1 MTTFAFVTK
10 NKVVAVVESNP
21 IFDVRGSFNQ
31 KLEGNEV
38 LEVEGVV
45 PKIGDTV
52 KGDSGKVSEVVTESK
67 DSGFISVSVLLSRCT
82 TKELLMLEDPDEDEV
97 KALAYLL
104 ENSTEIDIR
113 SDPVVKGLAVLEA
126 EKSTSTSKKDEDDD

>member
-1 MTTFAFVTK
+1 MTTFALVVNGTVT
-10 NKVVAVVESNP
+10 AIVESNP
-21 IFDVRGSFNQ
+21 VFDVLSTFDQ
-31 KLEGNEV
+31 TVKGNEA
-38 LEVEGVV
+38 LEIESVV

-82 TKELLMLEDPDEDEV
+82 TTELLMLEDPDKDEV

-126 EKSTSTSKKDEDDD
+126 NKDVEKKDDD